1 MASKPISWIFKLV
14 ILTIIVLVPVS
25 FQKNWLPLPSTQNK
39 ATPADTGDMT
49 DNDAAP
55 VVVAE
60 VYKDE
65 FKTYLY
71 GLGVV
76 TPLNTVDVRSRV
88 DGQLMTISF
97 KEGQIVKAGDLLAE
111 IDPVP
116 FQIQLDLATGQLA
129 SDQTLLNTAINDLAR
144 YRKLLKQDSISLQL
158 VESKQSLVHQ
168 YQAAVQADQG
178 QVTAAKIQLKYAQIK
193 APISG
198 RVGFRQVDAGN
209 IVRTSDVMGIVSITQ
224 LDPISVIFP
233 IPEDDL
239 PRIIT
244 LLKAK
249 QTDIVE
255 LYDRALK
262 NKIAEG
268 RLVATDNQID
278 STTGTIKVKAE
289 FANPDSALFANQFV
303 NVKLTVDTDPQAIL
317 IPTAAI
323 QHGSPG
329 KFVYRV
335 NQDLTVSVAPVKIRR
350 SQGKVTSIESGVD
363 IGDKLV
369 IQGAD
374 RLREGAKIKLIARH
388 DNNTHKR

>member
-1 MASKPISWIFKLV
+1 MASKPTSWTYKLL
-14 ILTIIVLVPVS
+14 ILAIIVLVLIS
-25 FQKNWLPLPSTQNK
+25 FQKFWLPSEQNEK
-39 ATPADTGDMT
+39 TTSNANVSAAS
-49 DNDAAP
+49 DAAP

-60 VYKDE
+60 VYQEE

-88 DGQLMTISF
+88 DGQLMKIGF
-97 KEGQIVKAGDLLAE
+97 KEGQVVKADDLLAE

-178 QVTAAKIQLKYAQIK
+178 QVTGAKIQLKYAQIK

-209 IVRTSDVMGIVSITQ
+209 IVRTSDAMGIVTITQ

-239 PRIIT
+239 PRVIT
-244 LLKAK
+244 LLNSEKVS
-249 QTDIVE
+249 IVE

-289 FANPDSALFANQFV
+289 FANPDGELFANQFV
-303 NVKLTVDTDPQAIL
+303 NVKLAVDTNPQAIL
-317 IPTAAI
+317 ILTSAI
-323 QHGSPG
+323 QHGSQG
-329 KFVYRV
+329 EFVYRV
-335 NQDLTVSVAPVKIRR
+335 NQDLTVSVTPVKIRS
-350 SQGKVTSIESGVD
+350 SQGNITSIESGVD

-374 RLREGAKIKLIARH
+374 RLREGAKIKIIASN
-388 DNNTHKR
+388 DNNTQKP